1 MPPTPAPTTRMRSGG
16 ANGCPSPD
24 ASQKRLSSPFR
35 PTTQIYDGHLSPVSG
50 FSKRQGPPGQRERRF
65 WHHGGVFGRGA
76 SRRPPPALL
85 DPLIVGVLA
94 AAVSLGGAGR
104 PSFWYDEAATISA
117 SYSRSL
123 PQLWQ
128 MLSNV
133 DVVHGLYYLL
143 MHGWFQIFPPTEFWS
158 RVPSGLAVGG
168 AAAGIVVLGKQ
179 FSSRTVA
186 VSAGVV
192 CGILPRA
199 TWAGIEARPYAL
211 SMLAAVWLTILL
223 VHATRRDN
231 AWAWLSYGIVL
242 ATSILLD
249 IYLALMLLA
258 HIAFV
263 WFYRHSRT
271 VLVRF
276 AITSVLAGCA
286 VALFVVKAMGQ
297 VHQIIWIAPI
307 GRRTIEDVA
316 VQQYFERSPLFAIVS
331 ALIVATAI
339 VLWLCTSV
347 QLVQADRQLLTL
359 AIAWIVIPTGLILS
373 WSALD
378 QPIYTPRYLCFTAPA
393 VAVVLGVCIGA
404 LAVKPWIAAALVSLC
419 GLAATPNYLL
429 VQRSPY
435 AKYGMDYSQV
445 ADLITAKAAPGDCLL
460 VNDTVTFM
468 PAPMRPLLAARP
480 DAYRKLIDLS
490 LWQRATDR
498 NDVFDTNLIPE
509 ATAGPLSD
517 CRVVWII
524 TQADRS
530 MPAHEQASLLPP
542 GQLFGAT
549 PAFSVP
555 KDLGFRLVER
565 WQFSLV
571 QVIKATR

>member
-1 MPPTPAPTTRMRSGG
+1 M
-16 ANGCPSPD
+16 
-24 ASQKRLSSPFR
+24 
-35 PTTQIYDGHLSPVSG
+35 
-50 FSKRQGPPGQRERRF
+50 
-65 WHHGGVFGRGA
+65 
-76 SRRPPPALL
+76 RPPPAVL
-85 DPLIVGVLA
+85 DPLIVGALA
-94 AAVSLGGAGR
+94 AAVSLSGAAR

-123 PQLWQ
+123 GQLWQ

-133 DVVHGLYYLL
+133 DAVHGLYYLL
-143 MHGWFQIFPPTEFWS
+143 MHGWFQVFPPTEFWS
-158 RVPSGLAVGG
+158 RAPSGLAVGG
-168 AAAGIVVLGKQ
+168 AAAGVVVLGKQ

-199 TWAGIEARPYAL
+199 TWAGIEARPYAF

-223 VHATRRDN
+223 VDATRRDN
-231 AWAWLSYGIVL
+231 AWVWLSYGIVL

-258 HIAFV
+258 HIAFLCSTGTV
-263 WFYRHSRT
+263 EQSSCGSRSR
-271 VLVRF
+271 RF
-276 AITSVLAGCA
+276 SRVVA
-286 VALFVVKAMGQ
+286 VTLFVVKAMGQ
-297 VHQIIWIAPI
+297 AHQIIWIAPI

-316 VQQYFERSPLFAIVS
+316 VQQYFERSPLFAIVA
-331 ALIVATAI
+331 ALVVATAI
-339 VLWLCTSV
+339 VLWLCTSARLT
-347 QLVQADRQLLTL
+347 QPDRQLLTL
-359 AIAWIVIPTGLILS
+359 AIAWLVIPTAVILT
-373 WSALD
+373 WSAFV

-393 VAVVLGVCIGA
+393 MAVVLGVCIGA
-404 LAVKPWIAAALVSLC
+404 LAVRPWIAAAVVSLFA
-419 GLAATPNYLL
+419 LAAGPNYLL
-429 VQRSPY
+429 VQRSSY

-468 PAPMRPLLAARP
+468 PAPMRPLMAARP

-524 TQADRS
+524 TQADKS
-530 MPAHEQASLLPP
+530 MPAHEQASMLPP
-542 GQLFGAT
+542 GPLFGAT

-555 KDLGFRLVER
+555 NDLGFRLRER
-565 WQFSLV
+565 WQFNLV
-571 QVIKATR
+571 QVIKAAR

>member
-1 MPPTPAPTTRMRSGG
+1 M
-16 ANGCPSPD
+16 
-24 ASQKRLSSPFR
+24 
-35 PTTQIYDGHLSPVSG
+35 
-50 FSKRQGPPGQRERRF
+50 
-65 WHHGGVFGRGA
+65 
-76 SRRPPPALL
+76 RRPPAAL

-123 PQLWQ
+123 QQLWQ

-133 DVVHGLYYLL
+133 DAVHGLYYLL
-143 MHGWFQIFPPTEFWS
+143 MHAWFQIFPPTEFWS
-158 RVPSGLAVGG
+158 RAPSGLAVGA
-168 AAAGIVVLGKQ
+168 AAAGVVVLGKQ

-186 VSAGVV
+186 LSSGVV

-211 SMLAAVWLTILL
+211 SMMAAVWLTVLF

-231 AWAWLSYGIVL
+231 AWLWLSYGVVL
-242 ATSILLD
+242 ATSVLLD
-249 IYLALMLLA
+249 VYLTLLLLA
-258 HIAFV
+258 YVAFLCLC
-263 WFYRHSRT
+263 RHSPT

-276 AITSVLAGCA
+276 AVASLLAGCA
-286 VALFVVKAMGQ
+286 VAPVGVEAFGQ
-297 VHQIIWIAPI
+297 VHQIVWIAPI

-316 VQQYFERSPLFAIVS
+316 VQQYFERSPPFMIVS
-331 ALIVATAI
+331 TLVVATAV
-339 VLWLCTSV
+339 VLWLCTSAH
-347 QLVQADRQLLTL
+347 LARGDRRLMTL
-359 AIAWIVIPTGLILS
+359 AIGWIVIPTTVILI
-373 WSALD
+373 WSAVLN
-378 QPIYTPRYLCFTAPA
+378 PIYTPRYLCFTAPA
-393 VAVVLGVCIGA
+393 VALVLGVCIGA
-404 LAVKPWIAAALVSLC
+404 LAVAPWMAAAILSVFT
-419 GLAATPNYLL
+419 LAAGPNYFL
-429 VQRSPY
+429 VQRGPY

-445 ADLITAKAAPGDCLL
+445 ADLITEKAAPGDCLL

-468 PAPMRPLLAARP
+468 PAPMRPLMAARP
-480 DAYRKLIDLS
+480 DAYRKLVDLS

-509 ATAGPLSD
+509 ATVGPLSD

-524 TQADRS
+524 TEADRS
-530 MPAHEQASLLPP
+530 RPAHEQAATPPP

-555 KDLGFRLVER
+555 RDLGFRLLER
-565 WQFSLV
+565 WQFNLV
-571 QVIKATR
+571 QVIKATK

>member
-1 MPPTPAPTTRMRSGG
+1 M
-16 ANGCPSPD
+16 
-24 ASQKRLSSPFR
+24 
-35 PTTQIYDGHLSPVSG
+35 
-50 FSKRQGPPGQRERRF
+50 
-65 WHHGGVFGRGA
+65 
-76 SRRPPPALL
+76 RRPSAVL

-123 PQLWQ
+123 SQLWQ

-133 DVVHGLYYLL
+133 DAVHGLYYLC

-158 RVPSGLAVGG
+158 RAPSGLAVGG
-168 AAAGIVVLGKQ
+168 AAAGVVVLGKQ

-186 VSAGVV
+186 VSSGVV
-192 CGILPRA
+192 CAILPRT
-199 TWAGIEARPYAL
+199 TWSGIEARPYAV
-211 SMLAAVWLTILL
+211 SMMAAVWLTVLL
-223 VHATRRDN
+223 VHAARREN
-231 AWAWLSYGIVL
+231 AWVWLGYGIVL

-249 IYLALMLLA
+249 VYLVLLLLA

-263 WFYRHSRT
+263 LLYRRSRT

-276 AITSVLAGCA
+276 AVASVLACCA
-286 VALFVVKAMGQ
+286 VTPFVFKAVGQ

-316 VQQYFERSPLFAIVS
+316 IQQYFERSPPFAIVS
-331 ALIVATAI
+331 ALVAATAI
-339 VLWLCTSV
+339 VLWLCTSAH
-347 QLVQADRQLLTL
+347 LIQADRQLLTL
-359 AIAWIVIPTGLILS
+359 AIAWLVIPTALIVG
-373 WSALD
+373 WSALVH
-378 QPIYTPRYLCFTAPA
+378 PIYTPRYLCFTAPA
-393 VAVVLGVCIGA
+393 MALVLGVCIGA
-404 LAVKPWIAAALVSLC
+404 LAVSPWTAAAIV
-419 GLAATPNYLL
+419 GVFALAAGPNYLL

-468 PAPMRPLLAARP
+468 PAPMRPLMAARP

-524 TQADRS
+524 TQADKS
-530 MPAHEQASLLPP
+530 VPAHEQAPMLPP
-542 GQLFGAT
+542 GPLFGGT
-549 PAFSVP
+549 PAFAVP
-555 KDLGFRLVER
+555 RDLGFRLLER
-565 WQFSLV
+565 WQFNLV